1 MFNILTLFSWT
12 TWLIICLV
20 LFAIFWWI
28 WGGKQTYEFVGVKP
42 LQTPEIKFIEDNS
55 SKFNSHDNTYSYE
68 RQGNYYSQMKNQ
80 NTPKTSKGEDILA
93 EVFEDIIQKK
103 IERNLRP
110 SFLRN
115 PESGK
120 SLELDCYV
128 PEYKLAIE
136 YNGIQ
141 HYKFPS
147 AYHKTEKE
155 FYDQLYRD
163 RLKKKLCDEAGVYLI
178 PVPYWVDMCVS
189 DENDPEKLICSKFV
203 SRDIRYQRIYDFLFD
218 KIEEYFSLIF
228 QSEEKDE
235 LENEDYDEK
244 SFEENSE
251 QDAYEDS
258 NSYESSNSYEDSN
271 SCENSNTFNK
281 ESYTQEE
288 DYGNRWTINDYE

>member
-20 LFAIFWWI
+20 LFAIFWWF

-42 LQTPEIKFIEDNS
+42 LQTPEIKFVEDN
-55 SKFNSHDNTYSYE
+55 FTRDNSNMNSYSYQ
-68 RQGNYYSQMKNQ
+68 RQEFYSSKNQ
-80 NTPKTSKGEDILA
+80 NIPKTSKGEDILA
-93 EVFEDIIQKK
+93 EVFEDIIEKK

-203 SRDIRYQRIYDFLFD
+203 PRDIRYQRIYDFLYD

-235 LENEDYDEK
+235 LRIEDSDEN
-244 SFEENSE
+244 SFKEESE
-251 QDAYEDS
+251 QDSYEDS
-258 NSYESSNSYEDSN
+258 NSYEDSE
-271 SCENSNTFNK
+271 SFDK
-281 ESYTQEE
+281 EPYNNQEE
-288 DYGNRWTINDYE
+288 DYGNRWAINDYE

>member
-1 MFNILTLFSWT
+1 MACEYNISNEKIGSGKDADIFLAEKEKRK
-12 TWLIICLV
+12 
-20 LFAIFWWI
+20 FALKIFKKPKAI
-28 WGGKQTYEFVGVKP
+28 YNPIEIDIQFKLRNEF
-42 LQTPEIKFIEDNS
+42 L
-55 SKFNSHDNTYSYE
+55 
-68 RQGNYYSQMKNQ
+68 M
-80 NTPKTSKGEDILA
+80 KGEDILA

-103 IERNLRP
+103 IERNIRP

-163 RLKKKLCDEAGVYLI
+163 RLKKKLCDEAGIYLI

-203 SRDIRYQRIYDFLFD
+203 SRDLRYQRIYDFLYD

-235 LENEDYDEK
+235 LENE
-244 SFEENSE
+244 
-251 QDAYEDS
+251 
-258 NSYESSNSYEDSN
+258 NSYEEESEQNSYEESGDS
-271 SCENSNTFNK
+271 SNAYEESDSFTK
-281 ESYTQEE
+281 EFYNQEE
-288 DYGNRWTINDYE
+288 DYGDRWTINNYE